1 MQELCYR
8 YTSWEG
14 APHDILFFAFG
25 LVVVFSN
32 GFRLLQRNIF
42 FLMRVR
48 TAHVSEDLQ
57 PGIVVEREDS
67 IFIFLGLGYLT
78 QYDPF

>member
-1 MQELCYR
+1 MIFCV
-8 YTSWEG
+8 
-14 APHDILFFAFG
+14 FF
-25 LVVVFSN
+25 LHLDWLWFSLMVSVYCKET
-32 GFRLLQRNIF
+32 FFF
-42 FLMRVR
+42 FLMRVK